1 MAWRCSDVP
10 TLTLICAT
18 KNRPDHVI
26 RRISAW
32 CASGVDAV
40 VIVDAT
46 SDASKASEIEAACER
61 HGATYVRFPASV
73 RDTRSKQR
81 NLGVRVATTE
91 WVLVQDDDDNILA
104 ELDHAVFDRAAEGM
118 DYVWDGKGNHLLFHR
133 RANFLRL
140 GGYPEDM
147 VNAEDMVFSRLVRAT
162 SRGGLEGPI
171 YISVEPAKER
181 GEMKKANLSRISNL
195 FWYAFTFLRFLV
207 RSPREEST
215 NIIIAGA
222 LMPARFLKHK
232 LPMSAFII
240 VLTICLFGFTTGFA
254 WHYLKLGLD
263 NEFRRSLALYRQ
275 KRSESVDV

>member
-140 GGYPEDM
+140 GGYSDDL
-147 VNAEDMVFSRLVRAT
+147 VDAEGMGFSRLRQPATRARP
-162 SRGGLEGPI
+162 RGPVSLRCEAAQEG
-171 YISVEPAKER
+171 
-181 GEMKKANLSRISNL
+181 
-195 FWYAFTFLRFLV
+195 
-207 RSPREEST
+207 
-215 NIIIAGA
+215 
-222 LMPARFLKHK
+222 
-232 LPMSAFII
+232 
-240 VLTICLFGFTTGFA
+240 
-254 WHYLKLGLD
+254 
-263 NEFRRSLALYRQ
+263 
-275 KRSESVDV
+275 

>member
-1 MAWRCSDVP
+1 MP

-18 KNRPDHVI
+18 KNRPEHVI

-46 SDASKASEIEAACER
+46 SDESKASEIEAACER
-61 HGATYVRFPASV
+61 HGANYVRFPASV

-104 ELDHAVFDRAAEGM
+104 ERDHAAFDRAAEGM

-147 VNAEDMVFSRLVRAT
+147 GNAEDMVFSRLRRRT
-162 SRGGLEGPI
+162 STGGLG
-171 YISVEPAKER
+171 SPAFIKGESAKAR
-181 GEMKKANLSRISNL
+181 GEMKKAH
-195 FWYAFTFLRFLV
+195 LR
-207 RSPREEST
+207 
-215 NIIIAGA
+215 
-222 LMPARFLKHK
+222 
-232 LPMSAFII
+232 
-240 VLTICLFGFTTGFA
+240 TIL
-254 WHYLKLGLD
+254 H
-263 NEFRRSLALYRQ
+263 
-275 KRSESVDV
+275 